1 MHNRGTDDKHGAGR
15 MDPRFGYTFPAIR
28 GVQAAREYYTSMCP
42 LRLIPKLFYFDEEEA
57 ELSPELRAQRTLNRT
72 RVPEI
77 ARYILTNPKDYAFSA
92 LTASIDGEVKFDP
105 IGEDANSSRVGLLRV
120 PMDARFIINDGQ
132 HRRAAIEA
140 AIHERPDL
148 GDESIAVV
156 FFIDRGLERCQ
167 QLFADLNRHAVRPSR
182 SIGVLY
188 DHRDDLAQ
196 ITRLL
201 IIKSKVFRDLVE
213 MERSSLSARS
223 RKLFTLSAIYTAT
236 ATLLEELEIADQ
248 KAAMDIAIGF
258 WEEVSKHFPEWQMVR
273 DGKISSGEVRQDFI
287 HSHGIALHAIGHI
300 GNHLLRAHPSDW
312 KTRLKGLRK
321 IDWSRGNSSLWEG
334 RAMIGGRLSKATQN
348 VLLTAAAIKK
358 SLRLPLT
365 GEEEKLDMARR
376 KSQRA

>member
-1 MHNRGTDDKHGAGR
+1 

-28 GVQAAREYYTSMCP
+28 GVQAAREYYASMCP

-57 ELSPELRAQRTLNRT
+57 DLSPELRAQRTLNRT

-77 ARYILTNPKDYAFSA
+77 AHYILANPKDYAFSA

-105 IGEDANSSRVGLLRV
+105 LGTDPNSSRVGLLHV
-120 PMDARFIINDGQ
+120 PMDAKFIINDGQ

-140 AIHERPDL
+140 AIRERPEL

-167 QLFADLNRHAVRPSR
+167 QIFADLNRHAVRPSR

-188 DHRDDLAQ
+188 DHRDDLAH

-201 IIKSKVFRDLVE
+201 IIKSRVFRDLVE

-236 ATLLEELEIADQ
+236 ATLLEGLEISDQ
-248 KAAMDIAIGF
+248 KGATEIATTF
-258 WEEVSKHFPEWQMVR
+258 WEEVSKHLPEWQKVR

-287 HSHGIALHAIGHI
+287 HSHGIALHAIGNV
-300 GNHLLRAHPSDW
+300 GNYLLRAHANDW
-312 KTRLKGLRK
+312 KNKLKGLRK
-321 IDWSRGNSSLWEG
+321 IDWARSNAPLWEG

-348 VLLTAAAIKK
+348 VLLTAAAVKRA
-358 SLRLPLT
+358 LRLPLSA
-365 GEEEKLDMARR
+365 EEEKLDMARR
-376 KSQRA
+376 KSQRD